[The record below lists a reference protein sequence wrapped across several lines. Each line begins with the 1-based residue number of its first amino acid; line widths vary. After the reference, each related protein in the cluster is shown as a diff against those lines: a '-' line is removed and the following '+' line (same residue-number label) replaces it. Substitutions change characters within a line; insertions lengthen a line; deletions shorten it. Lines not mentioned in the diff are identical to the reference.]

1 MQELKILKQTELN
14 GSIKTTIMN
23 TDFMKPTI
31 ITAQQYGTK
40 VSVEIDHSDTDITEL
55 FDAFKTICV
64 GLGYADYTFKEWI
77 MNRADEYREEDFEA
91 RYSFD
96 DSILQSNKDTEAFF
110 DAITN
115 PSQITEEMKE
125 SISKYVAN
133 LPTEIVYEDE
143 FDEYGS
149 RKTKN
154 KKK

>member
-1 MQELKILKQTELN
+1 MPELKILKQTELN
-14 GSIKTTIMN
+14 GSIKTNHMN
-23 TDFMKPTI
+23 TDFTKPTI
-31 ITAQQYGTK
+31 ITAKQYGTK
-40 VSVEIDHSDTDITEL
+40 VSVEIDHSDTDIDEL

-64 GLGYADYTFKEWI
+64 GLGYHDTTWKQWI
-77 MNRADEYREEDFEA
+77 MDRADAYREEDFNE

-96 DSILQSNKDTEAFF
+96 EPILQSNKDTEAFF